1 MEVEEEEI
9 LQNWAELI
17 VFLKTKLWTRTDF
30 EKWKCLEMILL
41 IVFVLLSVLDKAGM
55 AKDLDNE
62 IYLI

>member
-17 VFLKTKLWTRTDF
+17 VFLKTKLWTRADF

-41 IVFVLLSVLDKAGM
+41 IVIVLLSVLDKAGM